1 MTNPDMHIFR
11 SNDLYDKERSGRH
24 RLMQNSRSLQPLPTK
39 MNKYSKW
46 SALLLSLALLIGMT
60 GCSEVA
66 NSAQESINSSS
77 FVESDS
83 SSYLSLEPDSDEEK
97 WIEDE
102 STAFTIPDYEGN
114 PYIEVNG
121 NQPSFTDDQLKP
133 NSYESYSELDSL
145 GRCGVAEAC
154 VGVDTMPT
162 QDRESISEVRPSGW
176 ENEAYDF
183 VDGGYVY
190 NRCHLIGFQLTGE
203 NANEKNLITGTRYM
217 NTEGML
223 PFENMVADY
232 VQETENHV
240 LYRVTPIF
248 EGENLVASGV
258 LMEAKSVEDNGE
270 GILFSVYCYNVQPGV
285 AIDYQTGKNWADD
298 ASAGSV
304 VPDKSQSVS
313 ESNEATSEGQVEVN
327 QYVLNTNSKKFH
339 YPTCSSAESISPEN
353 REEVET
359 MREELLSDGYTPCG
373 RCNP

>member
-1 MTNPDMHIFR
+1 MTNPEMHIFR
-11 SNDLYDKERSGRH
+11 SNDLYDKERNGRH

-83 SSYLSLEPDSDEEK
+83 SSYLSLEPDSDEE
-97 WIEDE
+97 
-102 STAFTIPDYEGN
+102 N

-223 PFENMVADY
+223 PFENMVA
-232 VQETENHV
+232 
-240 LYRVTPIF
+240 
-248 EGENLVASGV
+248 S
-258 LMEAKSVEDNGE
+258 LMICV
-270 GILFSVYCYNVQPGV
+270 
-285 AIDYQTGKNWADD
+285 
-298 ASAGSV
+298 
-304 VPDKSQSVS
+304 
-313 ESNEATSEGQVEVN
+313 
-327 QYVLNTNSKKFH
+327 
-339 YPTCSSAESISPEN
+339 
-353 REEVET
+353 
-359 MREELLSDGYTPCG
+359 
-373 RCNP
+373 